1 MVLVKG
7 PLYRRVYTSLFP
19 FPGKLKTNKVPV
31 PVSPQTPRQSS
42 PDAPG
47 IRRRRLA
54 LPAARG
60 KRRRGQIIHQLDG
73 VIVLVRLEDGGGGLL
88 VPQAVVPRLAAAGGA
103 VGPGAEIEPRAGGL
117 ADGLDEAVE
126 DDELEL
132 ELDAVDAG
140 LEGALQ
146 VEHVGALDAEQD
158 HVEGEDDG
166 VCVDELPQHRLL
178 LLGLLGARGRACR
191 RRRPRLLRERRP
203 PAQVLARLEHVEDAE
218 GRLLHEEDD
227 ELDPV
232 PDEVEGGQVGVDGR
246 GLLDGGRVPC

>member
-103 VGPGAEIEPRAGGL
+103 VGPGAEIEPGAGGL